1 MPANIVSTV
10 IQHHQLPLPLPI
22 KVPPVAGASIPILH
36 LGVVTNK
43 LCPSG
48 SIQGSLA
55 WDLLLQ
61 PRNRWCSA
69 SHNTELDR
77 SRILMMQTKITT
89 PHKTQR
95 KKRLFK
101 DATHF
106 FKRIFHLPK
115 WMSVIGTN
123 WRVLLV
129 QGGPLPLIN

>member
-1 MPANIVSTV
+1 MQILRHICHKSLADLSVNASKYCKYCPRTKHPAPPTTATPPHESTK
-10 IQHHQLPLPLPI
+10 PC
-22 KVPPVAGASIPILH
+22 AGASILTLH

-77 SRILMMQTKITT
+77 SQILMMHAKITT
-89 PHKTQR
+89 PHKTHR

-106 FKRIFHLPK
+106 F
-115 WMSVIGTN
+115 
-123 WRVLLV
+123 
-129 QGGPLPLIN
+129 